1 MKYTSFSV
9 RSLTL
14 IAMLGALSA
23 VLMVL
28 EIPLPFAPAY
38 MKFDISDLP
47 ALFAGFFLGP
57 VSGSLTAVIKIVLK
71 LVLKGIEIVFVG
83 EFMNLLCSLAF
94 MLPAALC
101 YQYRHTKSGAFLAVL
116 LGTLLA
122 SIFAILANLYVALP
136 MYVRL
141 YGIPMETILAM
152 AQAVNPLVHDM
163 TSFLLFC
170 ILPFNLVKYSITSTL
185 TYLLYKRIGSALRR
199 QLETPR
205 AIDIAK

>member
-1 MKYTSFSV
+1 
-9 RSLTL
+9 
-14 IAMLGALSA
+14 
-23 VLMVL
+23 
-28 EIPLPFAPAY
+28 
-38 MKFDISDLP
+38 
-47 ALFAGFFLGP
+47 
-57 VSGSLTAVIKIVLK
+57 
-71 LVLKGIEIVFVG
+71 
-83 EFMNLLCSLAF
+83 MNLLCSLAF

-205 AIDIAK
+205 AMDIAK

>member
-57 VSGSLTAVIKIVLK
+57 VSGTIPFTVIFH
-71 LVLKGIEIVFVG
+71 VF
-83 EFMNLLCSLAF
+83 
-94 MLPAALC
+94 
-101 YQYRHTKSGAFLAVL
+101 FLF
-116 LGTLLA
+116 
-122 SIFAILANLYVALP
+122 IIN
-136 MYVRL
+136 
-141 YGIPMETILAM
+141 
-152 AQAVNPLVHDM
+152 N
-163 TSFLLFC
+163 
-170 ILPFNLVKYSITSTL
+170 
-185 TYLLYKRIGSALRR
+185 LRR
-199 QLETPR
+199 
-205 AIDIAK
+205 

>member
-71 LVLKGIEIVFVG
+71 LVLKGTETAFVG
-83 EFMNLLCSLAF
+83 EFN
-94 MLPAALC
+94 
-101 YQYRHTKSGAFLAVL
+101 
-116 LGTLLA
+116 
-122 SIFAILANLYVALP
+122 
-136 MYVRL
+136 
-141 YGIPMETILAM
+141 
-152 AQAVNPLVHDM
+152 QAKINEM
-163 TSFLLFC
+163 
-170 ILPFNLVKYSITSTL
+170 K
-185 TYLLYKRIGSALRR
+185 
-199 QLETPR
+199 
-205 AIDIAK
+205 

>member
-71 LVLKGIEIVFVG
+71 LVLKGTETAFVG

-101 YQYRHTKSGAFLAVL
+101 YQYRHTKSGAFWPCCWARCSR
-116 LGTLLA
+116 A
-122 SIFAILANLYVALP
+122 SLRSLP
-136 MYVRL
+136 TSMSHCPCMYASTASPWKRSL
-141 YGIPMETILAM
+141 PWRRPSIHSYTI
-152 AQAVNPLVHDM
+152 
-163 TSFLLFC
+163 
-170 ILPFNLVKYSITSTL
+170 
-185 TYLLYKRIGSALRR
+185 
-199 QLETPR
+199 
-205 AIDIAK
+205 

>member
-71 LVLKGIEIVFVG
+71 LVLKGTETAFVG

-101 YQYRHTKSGAFLAVL
+101 YQYRHTKSGAFLGVL

-152 AQAVNPLVHDM
+152 TQAVNPLVHDM

-205 AIDIAK
+205 AMDIAK

>member
-71 LVLKGIEIVFVG
+71 LVLTGTETAFVG

-205 AIDIAK
+205 AMDIAK